1 MSEISVLITGSTGAV
16 GTYAA
21 YFMARQ
27 GLANKLY
34 LCSRDVQRVSTV
46 VHNARV
52 IAIMEEHDLDV
63 RGLECDLLNP
73 EMASE
78 QLNQIKPTL
87 IINSATL
94 LSLYPFFPS
103 LKKRQKRMNF
113 VAGFAHT
120 LPKDLA
126 ILWPFMKAVKEAS
139 PETLVVNL
147 AAPDLGNAILKKIN
161 LSPTIGAGTIDSTVQ
176 GIRLAVSRREAIPP
190 SQLDIR
196 MVAHHAIR
204 RFPPGEVPF
213 ILRIYRSG
221 EDITGSFNLE
231 ELIEEAADVSGVET
245 MTTPVTNN
253 AAITAASAVATA
265 RALLADREIIR
276 HAAGVNGQV
285 GGTPVRLGLKR
296 AQVVLPEDIEPHEAA
311 RVNEAGMR
319 MTGVDHIDEV
329 GTVTF
334 TERER
339 FWLREGMGLDWEK
352 MKLEDALPMSK
363 ALKEAYIRLQKEESP

>member
-1 MSEISVLITGSTGAV
+1 
-16 GTYAA
+16 
-21 YFMARQ
+21 
-27 GLANKLY
+27 
-34 LCSRDVQRVSTV
+34 
-46 VHNARV
+46 
-52 IAIMEEHDLDV
+52 
-63 RGLECDLLNP
+63 
-73 EMASE
+73 MASE

-103 LKKRQKRMNF
+103 LKKRQKQMNF